1 MSNNNT
7 YQHVSNESRYVEF
20 DPVGS
25 NFPSN
30 IINVQAALA
39 AISPAGV
46 NGVPNATTSVRGIML
61 LATPQEVIDGIDNT
75 KAVTPATLA
84 GRLAYPNATETVYG
98 LTRYATSAETIAG
111 TIGVASITPAK
122 LKVGLDN
129 AFATRYATESA
140 NGVIKISSAPQALA
154 GADDT
159 TAMTPLKVQQL
170 AIKLISQIAPNNDAA
185 SESVTGVV
193 RLATVAQARQGTL
206 RDGYAI
212 SPYTFM
218 SAIATDTNKGVI
230 KLGTQAEVNAN
241 NSSVAVTGAT
251 LNGRAA
257 TTSARGVTRLTTT
270 SGSQSGGDAASALAW
285 NADVIHQRGGQTING
300 TLRINNA
307 LTVAAG
313 GANINGTVNMSAGNI
328 GGQRIVTENML
339 TDDVPVGTIIMWS
352 GASVPNDKWRMCTGG
367 SVSAASYP
375 AYNSVVG
382 TRFGGNAAN
391 PGIPDMRGLFVRGAG
406 RGAAL
411 SAAADNGN
419 DQFGKPR
426 LGVGCTGG
434 GLGQVQKQQLSYH
447 KHAGGFGENDDS
459 GAFGNTRRS
468 NFPGARKGLDWDNRS
483 YFTNEGYEIDA
494 VSQRNARYT
503 MNRPELIG
511 TETRPWNISLN
522 YLIKVK

>member
-7 YQHVSNESRYVEF
+7 YQHVSNESLYVEF
-20 DPVGS
+20 DPTGS
-25 NFPSN
+25 NFPSSV
-30 IINVQAALA
+30 INVQDALA

-46 NGVPNATTSVRGIML
+46 NGVPGATTTIKGIVM

-84 GRLAYPNATETVYG
+84 GRLAYPNATETEYG
-98 LTRYATSAETIAG
+98 LTRYATNAEAIDET
-111 TIGVASITPAK
+111 TNVASITPAK

-129 AFATRYATESA
+129 AFATRYSTEAS
-140 NGVIKISSAPQALA
+140 NGVIKISSTPQALA

-170 AIKLISQIAPNNDAA
+170 AIKLISQIAPNNDTAT
-185 SESVTGVV
+185 ESVTGVV

-218 SAIATDTNKGVI
+218 NAVATDTNKGVI
-230 KLGTQAEVNAN
+230 KLGTQAEINAN
-241 NSSVAVTGAT
+241 NASVAVTGAT
-251 LNGRAA
+251 LNGRGA
-257 TTSARGVTRLTTT
+257 TTALRGVTRLTTT
-270 SGSQSGGDAASALAW
+270 AGSQSGGDAASVLAW

-300 TLRINNA
+300 TLRVNNT
-307 LTVAAG
+307 LTIAAG
-313 GANINGTVNMSAGNI
+313 GANITGTVNMTAGNI

-339 TDDVPVGTIIMWS
+339 TDDVPVGTIIMWA
-352 GASVPNDKWRMCTGG
+352 GASAPNDKWRMCTGG
-367 SVSAASYP
+367 SVAAASYP

-426 LGVGCTGG
+426 LGVGCTGA
-434 GLGQVQKQQLSYH
+434 GLGQVQKQQMSYH
-447 KHAGGFGENDDS
+447 KHAGGWGEHDDS
-459 GAFGNTRRS
+459 GTFGNTRRA
-468 NFPGARKGLDWDNRS
+468 NFAGARKGIDWDNRS
-483 YFTNEGYEIDA
+483 YFTNEGYEVDP
-494 VSQRNARYT
+494 VDQRNSRYT

-511 TETRPWNISLN
+511 NETRPWNISLN